1 MKSFCFL
8 VLLHNDTRDP
18 WWLSHTESACHAGDA
33 GLIPGSGRSRGGG
46 NDYSLHYSCLEKP
59 MDSEA
64 WGRQESDTTE
74 ATERARIVTHGGKAK
89 KMY

>member
-1 MKSFCFL
+1 
-8 VLLHNDTRDP
+8 
-18 WWLSHTESACHAGDA
+18 
-33 GLIPGSGRSRGGG
+33 
-46 NDYSLHYSCLEKP
+46 